1 MAYEILDISSFLT
14 PVCQFFTD
22 VLIAVVVVYYEFYD
36 NVVSVRV
43 SCHISRKLKEICIG
57 LVGQRYFR
65 ERRSIKQ
72 RSLPAMTE
80 SAQQKG
86 SSLG

>member
-14 PVCQFFTD
+14 LVCQFFTD

-43 SCHISRKLKEICIG
+43 SCHISRKLKRNMHRFSWAK
-57 LVGQRYFR
+57 VFQRK
-65 ERRSIKQ
+65 EG
-72 RSLPAMTE
+72 A
-80 SAQQKG
+80 
-86 SSLG
+86 